1 MNPLATK
8 PIIELAEDLGL
19 SADQVITFGKYKAKI
34 DIGPFD
40 NEKIKQS
47 KLILVTSI
55 TPTKAGN
62 GKTTTSIGLAD
73 GLTRIGKK
81 AVLALREPSLGPC
94 FGMKGGATGGG
105 KSKLYPSA
113 DINLHFNGDFH
124 MISSANNMRA
134 ALLDNYN
141 YHHQGT
147 PEEMKDVYWRRVM
160 DVNDRSLRF
169 IVTGLQGEKNGLP
182 AETGFD
188 ITPASELMAIL
199 CLSHTLEELRERIDS
214 ILLGYT
220 AGDKP
225 FTTKDLKVSG
235 AITALLK
242 DAIKPNLVQTLEG
255 TPAFVHG
262 GPFANIA
269 HGCNSIIAT
278 KTAMQ
283 LGDYVLTEAGFGSD
297 LGAEKFFNIK
307 CRTAG
312 LTPALSVL
320 VVTTQSLKLHGEVPQ
335 AKIQLPDC
343 YGLMNGM
350 RNVERHMNILK
361 SFGQPVLLVLNKY
374 DFDSQEEINLIKQ
387 WCLENKIHFAVNGAF
402 CQGSEGTVEA
412 AQKIVEL
419 CCHPSQPVQFTYNL
433 SDSIEDKIRK
443 VVRTI
448 YGGDNIILEKKAR
461 QHLKRIN
468 KLGYSNLPVCIAKT
482 QYSFTDTPEAIHTYG
497 EFEISVDDLIVN
509 AGAGFI
515 VAVCGEM
522 MRMPGLPEIPAAN
535 NIDVVNGVITGLG

>member
-1 MNPLATK
+1 MQSHTFR
-8 PIIELAEDLGL
+8 PITEIAEQLGL
-19 SADQVITFGKYKAKI
+19 LPDQVITYGKFKAKI
-34 DIGPFD
+34 DIPEFD
-40 NEKIKQS
+40 EEKICKS

-73 GLTRIGKK
+73 GLKRIGKN
-81 AVLALREPSLGPC
+81 VILALREPSLGPC
-94 FGMKGGATGGG
+94 FGMKGGATGAG
-105 KSKLYPSA
+105 KSQLYPAA

-124 MISSANNMRA
+124 MISAANNMLA

-141 YHHQGT
+141 YHQQGS

-169 IVTGLQGEKNGLP
+169 IVTGLHGEKNGLP

-199 CLSHTLEELRERIDS
+199 CLSNDLTELRKRIDS

-220 AGDKP
+220 AGDCP
-225 FTTKDLKVSG
+225 FTTKDLKVGG

-255 TPAFVHG
+255 TPTFLHG

-278 KTAMQ
+278 KAAMQ
-283 LGDYVLTEAGFGSD
+283 YGDYVLTEAGFGSD
-297 LGAEKFFNIK
+297 LGAEKFFNLK

-312 LTPALSVL
+312 LTPALSIL
-320 VVTTQSLKLHGEVPQ
+320 IVTTQSLKLHGEIPHSEI
-335 AKIQLPDC
+335 KLPNSK
-343 YGLMNGM
+343 GLIKGM
-350 RNVERHMNILK
+350 RNVERHLHILK
-361 SFGQPVLLVLNKY
+361 SFGQPVLVVLNKY
-374 DFDSQEEINLIKQ
+374 DFDSLEEINLIKQ
-387 WCLENKIHFAVNGAF
+387 CCDEKNIPFAVNGAYSL
-402 CQGSEGTVEA
+402 GGEGTIEA
-412 AQKIVEL
+412 AHKIVSMTNER
-419 CCHPSQPVQFTYNL
+419 PQPVQFTYEL
-433 SDSIEDKIRK
+433 TDSIEDKIRK
-443 VVRTI
+443 VAKTI
-448 YGGDNIILEKKAR
+448 YGADDIILEKKAR

-468 KLGYSNLPVCIAKT
+468 KLGFGNLPICIAKT
-482 QYSFTDTPEAIHTYG
+482 QYSFTDTPEDIYTYSD
-497 EFEISVDDLIVN
+497 FSISVDDLIVN

-535 NIDVVNGVITGLG
+535 NIDVINGVITGLG

>member
-1 MNPLATK
+1 MPELSVK
-8 PIIELAEDLGL
+8 PVLETAAYLGL
-19 SADQVITFGKYKAKI
+19 DPDEIVTYGKYKAKI
-34 DIGPFD
+34 DIKVFD
-40 NEKIKQS
+40 EEKIKKS

-81 AVLALREPSLGPC
+81 AILALREPSLGPC

-124 MISSANNMRA
+124 MISAANNMLA

-141 YHHQGT
+141 YHKKGS
-147 PEEMKDVYWRRVM
+147 PDEMKDVYWRRVL

-169 IVTGLQGEKNGLP
+169 IVTGLHGEKNGLP

-199 CLSHTLEELRERIDS
+199 CLSHDINELRKKIDS

-220 AGDKP
+220 AGDKI
-225 FTTKDLKVSG
+225 FTTKDLKVGG
-235 AITALLK
+235 AITALLI
-242 DAIKPNLVQTLEG
+242 DAIKPNLVQTLES
-255 TPAFVHG
+255 TPAIVHG

-283 LGDYVLTEAGFGSD
+283 YGDYVLTEAGFGSD

-312 LTPALSVL
+312 LTPSLCVL
-320 VVTTQSLKLHGEVPQ
+320 VITTQSLKLHGESLQNNIKQPNTI
-335 AKIQLPDC
+335 ALIK
-343 YGLMNGM
+343 GM
-350 RNVERHMNILK
+350 RNVERHLHILK
-361 SFGQPVLLVLNKY
+361 SFDQQVLVVLNKF
-374 DFDSQEEINLIKQ
+374 DFDDAAEIDLIKK
-387 WCLENKIHFAVNGAF
+387 WCDERKIPFAVNEAF
-402 CQGSEGTVEA
+402 ALGSEGTIEA
-412 AQKIVEL
+412 ARKIVEL
-419 CCHPSQPVQFTYNL
+419 TKEEPKPVRYTYDL

-443 VVRTI
+443 IVKKI
-448 YGGDNIILEKKAR
+448 YGGRDVIFEKKAR
-461 QHLKRIN
+461 QHLKRIIR
-468 KLGYSNLPVCIAKT
+468 LGFSNLPVCIAKT
-482 QYSFTDTPEAIHTYG
+482 QFSFTDIPEDIYTYDN
-497 EFEISVDDLIVN
+497 FDISVDDVIVN

-522 MRMPGLPEIPAAN
+522 TRMPGLPEIPAAN
-535 NIDVVNGVITGLG
+535 TIDVINNEIVGLG

>member
-1 MNPLATK
+1 MQPITK
-8 PIIELAEDLGL
+8 IAAKLGL
-19 SADQVITFGKYKAKI
+19 NEDQLIAFGKYKAKI
-34 DIGPFD
+34 DLGNFD
-40 NEKIKQS
+40 EEKINKS

-73 GLTRIGKK
+73 GLSLIGKK

-94 FGMKGGATGGG
+94 FGMKGGATGAG
-105 KSKLYPSA
+105 KSQLFPA
-113 DINLHFNGDFH
+113 NDINLHFNGDFH
-124 MISSANNMRA
+124 MISAANNMLA
-134 ALLDNYN
+134 ALIDNYN
-141 YHHQGT
+141 YFNQGSPT
-147 PEEMKDVYWRRVM
+147 ALKKINWRRVL

-169 IVTGLQGEKNGLP
+169 IISGLHGDKNGLP

-188 ITPASELMAIL
+188 ITPASELMAVL
-199 CLSHTLEELRERIDS
+199 CLSKDMEELRNRIDS

-220 AGDKP
+220 VSDVP

-242 DAIKPNLVQTLEG
+242 DGMKPNLAQTLEG
-255 TPAFVHG
+255 TPAIIHG

-278 KTAMQ
+278 KTALQ

-320 VVTTQSLKLHGEVPQ
+320 VITTQSLKLHGEV
-335 AKIQLPDC
+335 ANANIKLPDSKALLK
-343 YGLMNGM
+343 GL
-350 RNVERHMNILK
+350 RNVERHLRILQ
-361 SFGQPVLLVLNKY
+361 SFEQKVLLVLNKF
-374 DFDSQEEINLIKQ
+374 DFDIQEEIDLIKK
-387 WCLENKIHFAVNGAF
+387 WCDEKNISFAINAAYELGG
-402 CQGSEGTVEA
+402 QGTREA
-412 AQKIVEL
+412 AEKIVEL
-419 CCHPSQPVQFTYNL
+419 TKEQPKPVHFTYDL
-433 SDSIEDKIRK
+433 TDSIEEKIRK

-448 YGGDNIILEKKAR
+448 YGGKDISMEKKAR
-461 QHLKRIN
+461 LQLKKIN
-468 KLGYSNLPVCIAKT
+468 KLGFGNLPVCIAKT
-482 QYSFTDTPEAIHTYG
+482 QYSFTDTPENVYTYDD
-497 EFEISVDDLIVN
+497 FTVSVDDLVIN
-509 AGAGFI
+509 SGAGFI

-522 MRMPGLPEIPAAN
+522 MRMPGLPVIPAAN
-535 NIDVVNGVITGLG
+535 NIDVVNGEIVGLS